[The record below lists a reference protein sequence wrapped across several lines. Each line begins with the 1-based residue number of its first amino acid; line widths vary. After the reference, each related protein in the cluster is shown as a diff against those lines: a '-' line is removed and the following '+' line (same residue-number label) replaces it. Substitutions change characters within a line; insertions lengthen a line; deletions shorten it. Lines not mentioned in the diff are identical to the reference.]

1 MSGVLARRTPC
12 ASLFLSVAAVILL
25 LPALV
30 APLQYDRAAIADGEI
45 WRLLSGHWVHSSFD
59 HFFWDVLAFG
69 CLGAACELRGR
80 RQFLVCVVV
89 SAIAISL
96 TIWLALP
103 EMSVYRGL
111 SGIDSAL
118 FGLLFV
124 ELLRDGIRARKPDQ
138 VAFAVVCFLAFA
150 LKISYEL
157 IAGRNVFVEAAGFGW
172 VGVPLAHIAG
182 ASVGVAMGSN
192 VTFRRG
198 FVISE

>member
-12 ASLFLSVAAVILL
+12 ASLFLSAAAVILL
-25 LPALV
+25 LPPLV
-30 APLQYDRAAIADGEI
+30 TPLQYDRAAIADGEV

-69 CLGAACELRGR
+69 ALGAACELRGR
-80 RQFLVCVVV
+80 RRFLVCVVV
-89 SAIAISL
+89 AAIAISL
-96 TIWLALP
+96 AIWWVLP
-103 EMSVYRGL
+103 GMSVYRGL

-124 ELLRDGIRARKPDQ
+124 ELLRDGIRDHKRDQ
-138 VAFAVVCFLAFA
+138 VVFAVVCFVAFA
-150 LKISYEL
+150 FKISYEL
-157 IAGRNVFVEAAGFGW
+157 IAGRNVFVETAGLGW

-182 ASVGVAMGSN
+182 ASVGVVMGSN

-198 FVISE
+198 SVISQ

>member
-1 MSGVLARRTPC
+1 MSRVRARRTPC
-12 ASLFLSVAAVILL
+12 ASLFLSVAALILL
-25 LPALV
+25 LPAVV
-30 APLQYDRAAIADGEI
+30 APLQYDRAAIADGEV
-45 WRLLSGHWVHSSFD
+45 WRLFSGHWVHSSFD

-69 CLGAACELRGR
+69 CLGAACELRDR

-96 TIWLALP
+96 TIWLVLP

-124 ELLRDGIRARKPDQ
+124 ELLRDGIRARRRDQ
-138 VAFAVVCFLAFA
+138 VVFAAVCFLAFA
-150 LKISYEL
+150 FKISFEL
-157 IAGRNVFVEAAGFGW
+157 IAGRNVFVEASGFGW

-198 FVISE
+198 FVSSQ